1 MTHHADCLFLRSSS
15 LGIGVPCENYEHSK
29 EGVYSMFM
37 RSFKA
42 ALSLAAILLVL
53 GGSASQAEEKN
64 VTTVTV
70 EDMTCGGC
78 AKKVQQY
85 VAKVSGVEKVE
96 PDAKTHTVK
105 VFPKA
110 NTKVSSKALWEA
122 IEKAGYTPSKLDGPS
137 GSFKEKPAA

>member
-1 MTHHADCLFLRSSS
+1 MSLRQAIALSS
-15 LGIGVPCENYEHSK
+15 LFVLTLGVSNADDQK
-29 EGVYSMFM
+29 QV
-37 RSFKA
+37 
-42 ALSLAAILLVL
+42 
-53 GGSASQAEEKN
+53 EKN
-64 VTTVTV
+64 VTTITV

-96 PDAKTHTVK
+96 PDATTHTVK

-110 NTKVSSKALWEA
+110 NSKVSGKALWEA

-137 GSFKEKPAA
+137 GSFKEKPSA